1 MKQTKQFI
9 VAFMAVGDQLH
20 GKTMEIHAENTEDM
34 LEKLIER
41 LLPDTAGDE
50 GVQAE
55 IDKWREEYGSLTEA
69 LSSKALDRDI
79 VAILMWEGVDNGEYV
94 TISF

>member
-1 MKQTKQFI
+1 
-9 VAFMAVGDQLH
+9 MAVGDQLH

-41 LLPDTAGDE
+41 LLPDTAG
-50 GVQAE
+50 GQAE

-79 VAILMWEGVDNGEYV
+79 VAILMWEGVDDGEYV